1 MQSLL
6 YLSLGILLFLVGVGA
21 LALHLRSLRARAAQK
36 RSIFALQDLATKL
49 ARDVDEF
56 DDRVRSISGGLE
68 GRKPDVGADEVL
80 VAVEQIS
87 RVSDVMRTKLKDSEE
102 KLRYQSELLEDHAR
116 AARTDAVTGL
126 PNLSGLEIELEQR
139 LAALRDR
146 NETSSLL
153 KIELGD
159 LRRLAAAH
167 GPDATE
173 AHLKA
178 VAKAIAVGDTD
189 EFFAARC
196 GEGEFA
202 VVFHGWDVDRARHR
216 AERIRLRID
225 SLEVAEGFRTTASAG
240 LVEANR
246 ADSPGDWLRRT
257 DDCLEEAKRRGSG
270 VGIRLRSG
278 ALLSFDEAPPEVPAH
293 VRAAPEPTIVADET
307 VDPIT
312 GLPNRAAF
320 LEDLKI
326 RLATLRSKPGTTCLA
341 MLRIDRFGDILS
353 DRGFRAAETV
363 LLRSAESLKA
373 AMRGGDHAARFDRD
387 TFVLFLTE
395 LTPEAAPTAVERLRA
410 SISQPVEIGNSRP
423 VEVTASSSFAPIEGA
438 SEAAQLVA
446 RCRGALAIATTGES
460 LAAS

>member
-6 YLSLGILLFLVGVGA
+6 YLSLGILLFLLGLAA

-36 RSIFALQDLATKL
+36 RSIGALQDLATKL

-56 DDRVRSISGGLE
+56 DDQVRTISGGLE
-68 GRKPDVGADEVL
+68 DRKPDVAADEVL

-102 KLRYQSELLEDHAR
+102 KLRQQSELLEDHVR

-126 PNLSGLEIELEQR
+126 SNRSGLEIELQAR
-139 LAALRDR
+139 LTALRDR
-146 NETSSLL
+146 NEPCSLL
-153 KIELGD
+153 MLELID
-159 LRRLAAAH
+159 LRKLAAVR

-173 AHLKA
+173 AYLKA
-178 VAKAIAVGDTD
+178 VGKAIGVGDTD
-189 EFFAARC
+189 EFFTARS

-202 VVFHGWDVDRARHR
+202 VAFHGWDVDRARHR
-216 AERIRLRID
+216 AERIRSRID
-225 SLEVAEGFRTTASAG
+225 SLQTAEGFRTTVSAG

-246 ADSPGDWLRRT
+246 ADSQGEWLRRA
-257 DDCLEEAKRRGSG
+257 DDCLQEAKRRGPSVG
-270 VGIRLRSG
+270 VRLRNG
-278 ALLSFDEAPPEVPAH
+278 ALLAFDEAPPELPPT
-293 VRAAPEPTIVADET
+293 VRAAPEPTVMVDDT
-307 VDPIT
+307 VDSVT
-312 GLPNRAAF
+312 GLPNRTAF

-326 RLATLRSKPGTTCLA
+326 RLATLRSQPGSTGLA

-353 DRGFRAAETV
+353 DRGFRAAETALV
-363 LLRSAESLKA
+363 RSAESLKA

-387 TFVLFLTE
+387 TFVLFLTN
-395 LTPEAAPTAVERLRA
+395 LGPDDAPIAVERLRA
-410 SISQPVEIGNSRP
+410 SISQPVEIANSRP
-423 VEVTASSSFAPIEGA
+423 VEVTASSSFALIDGS

-460 LAAS
+460 VVVS